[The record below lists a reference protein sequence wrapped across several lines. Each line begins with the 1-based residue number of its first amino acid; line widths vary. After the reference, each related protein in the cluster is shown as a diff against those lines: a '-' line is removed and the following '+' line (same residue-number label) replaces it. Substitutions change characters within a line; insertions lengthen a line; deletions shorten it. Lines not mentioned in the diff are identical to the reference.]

1 MTIIEILKQINYM
14 HLLLAFLGMAIHIL
28 MEYSRVKRK
37 NKVWRFGYWLIDN
50 KINTIL
56 SVLIIITIIVANTD
70 GSVHEIIPLTNI
82 TAVFLGYTS
91 QSFFKNLVKA
101 YK

>member
-1 MTIIEILKQINYM
+1 MNILKEINYL
-14 HLLLAFLGMAIHIL
+14 HLLLAFLGMVIHIL

-37 NKVWRFGYWLIDN
+37 NKVWSFGYWLIDN

-56 SVLIIITIIVANTD
+56 SIIIIITIIVANTD
-70 GSVHEIIPLTNI
+70 GSVHEIIPVTNV
-82 TAVFLGYTS
+82 TAVFLGYGS
-91 QSFFKNLVKA
+91 QSFFKNLLKV